1 MERFCSLTDNI
12 LDNYKK
18 LYRHVY
24 RNMIFFCVIVWTNSH
39 YWNEELV
46 LYVNDIIVTTFY

>member
-39 YWNEELV
+39 YWNEESV
-46 LYVNDIIVTTFY
+46 LYLNDIIVTTFY